1 MLIEKKNFF
10 TMKYEYHLED
20 GTIELSEVPNLSS
33 FPRVFYNAW
42 DEEVQDMI
50 TEIVD
55 VPVRYCIIK
64 E

>member
-1 MLIEKKNFF
+1 
-10 TMKYEYHLED
+10 MKYEYHLED